1 MFTHPACLSE
11 IGKASCSSGRLGHVQ
26 TLEKA
31 IVQLEQR
38 CLITTDPARSNRL
51 GGGEISEHSDNWY
64 RDASLGL
71 GLDINLSGPTRIDI
85 SATLP
90 HYYRMHLCR
99 GSQTIVEHLSIAL
112 AGKARCTKGRHR
124 LTGLTCTMSRQC

>member
-11 IGKASCSSGRLGHVQ
+11 IGKASCNSRRLGHVQ
-26 TLEKA
+26 TLGKA
-31 IVQLEQR
+31 IVQLQQPF
-38 CLITTDPARSNRL
+38 LITKDAARSDRL
-51 GGGEISEHSDNWY
+51 AGGEISEHSDNWS

-71 GLDINLSGPTRIDI
+71 GLDINLPGPTRIDI

-99 GSQTIVEHLSIAL
+99 GSQTIVEHLGIAL

-124 LTGLTCTMSRQC
+124 LTGLTCTMSRKC